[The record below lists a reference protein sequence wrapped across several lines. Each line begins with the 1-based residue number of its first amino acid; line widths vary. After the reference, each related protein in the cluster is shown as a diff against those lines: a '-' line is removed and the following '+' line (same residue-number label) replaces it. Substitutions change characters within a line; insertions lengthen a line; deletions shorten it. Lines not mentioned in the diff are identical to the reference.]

1 MHKMG
6 VVNIILSALDAIL
19 ALAIIVLFLV
29 QEGNDHGIGVV
40 AGSNSSN
47 DSYYSK
53 IKGKSREMQLKRWTV
68 ICSVLFAII
77 SVVLYL
83 SLARNW

>member
-1 MHKMG
+1 MG

-29 QEGNDHGIGVV
+29 QEGNDRGIGVV

-77 SVVLYL
+77 SIVLYL

>member
-1 MHKMG
+1 MS

-29 QEGNDHGIGVV
+29 QEGNDRGIGVV
-40 AGSNSSN
+40 AGSNASN

-53 IKGKSREMQLKRWTV
+53 IKGKSLEMQLKRWTV
-68 ICSVLFAII
+68 ICCVGFAVI
-77 SVVLYL
+77 SVILYL
-83 SLARNW
+83 AVARHW

>member
-1 MHKMG
+1 MHKMS

-29 QEGNDHGIGVV
+29 QEGNDRGIGVV
-40 AGSNSSN
+40 AGSNASN

-53 IKGKSREMQLKRWTV
+53 IKGKSLEMQLKRWTV
-68 ICSVLFAII
+68 ICSVLFAVI
-77 SVVLYL
+77 SIVLYL

>member
-1 MHKMG
+1 MS

-29 QEGNDHGIGVV
+29 QEGNDRGIGVV

-77 SVVLYL
+77 SIVLYL

>member
-1 MHKMG
+1 MS

-29 QEGNDHGIGVV
+29 QEGNDRGIGVV
-40 AGSNSSN
+40 AGSNASN

-53 IKGKSREMQLKRWTV
+53 IKGKSLEMQLKRWTV
-68 ICSVLFAII
+68 ICSVLFAVI
-77 SVVLYL
+77 SIVLYL

>member
-1 MHKMG
+1 MS
-6 VVNIILSALDAIL
+6 VVNIILSAIDAIL

-29 QEGNDHGIGVV
+29 QEGNDRGMGVV
-40 AGSNSSN
+40 AGSNSST

-53 IKGKSREMQLKRWTV
+53 IKGRSREETLKKLTV

-83 SLARNW
+83 SLARGW

>member
-1 MHKMG
+1 MS
-6 VVNIILSALDAIL
+6 VVNIILSAIDAVL

-40 AGSNSSN
+40 AGSSASN

-53 IKGKSREMQLKRWTV
+53 IKGKSREMQLKKWTV

>member
-1 MHKMG
+1 MS
-6 VVNIILSALDAIL
+6 VVNIILSAIDALL
-19 ALAIIVLFLV
+19 ALVIIVLFLV
-29 QEGNDHGIGVV
+29 QEGNDRGMGVV
-40 AGSNSSN
+40 GGASATT

-53 IKGKSREMQLKRWTV
+53 IKGRSREEQLKRWTV

-77 SVVLYL
+77 SVFLYL